1 MDPTANTRHGLG
13 LLTIFTL
20 FALSMVLRGY
30 WEPGASGICFCV
42 FIGLNILGAIQIDAR
57 RAIAAREEAER
68 ERRRQSTRGPF
79 R

>member
-1 MDPTANTRHGLG
+1 MDPVTNTRRGLG
-13 LLTIFTL
+13 LLLICTL
-20 FALSMVLRGY
+20 FALSMMLRGY
-30 WEPGASGICFCV
+30 WEPGASGICACV

-68 ERRRQSTRGPF
+68 KRRRERTRGPF